1 VATQSVSRIY
11 EFSASNSTDWTV
23 SENSTSLGS
32 DPGLT
37 LTVGRLYRFSKLIS
51 AHPLSIRNAD
61 LSVYT
66 GVAGFPL
73 NGTQAV
79 EFTLPVGAPSTLR
92 YICDA
97 HSSMQGLITVVP

>member
-1 VATQSVSRIY
+1 VTASGATL
-11 EFSASNSTDWTV
+11 FAFTAAGSTDWTV

-32 DPGLT
+32 DPELT

-61 LSVYT
+61 LSPYT
-66 GVAGFPL
+66 GVSGFPL
-73 NGTQAV
+73 NGV
-79 EFTLPVGAPSTLR
+79 ESVDFTLPVGAPSTLR